1 MVLTSLAPAK
11 TRVVV
16 SNAAPGATFLF
27 RPEEIGLIVHRL
39 YGPARGKARVDRGG
53 LLWND
58 RRAPV
63 LVGEAEPAAIALE
76 GANLA
81 GILFDPGVGDFLHS
95 AVADHADKALMEHRI
110 SGDVGLAVAQDEG
123 ERLHRRG
130 RGARIGDRIGDR
142 EHIFV
147 VDSDDALE
155 DEARAVVPGQQH
167 RALGGQRFG
176 VSGPDSVEIGRLR
189 AARTDES
196 RLRPIGVGRAG
207 RREEPDQRALRVNGF
222 AIVLEDEI
230 VDLAALE
237 VDRAAEARRVD
248 GDPRARAPKPD

>member
-11 TRVVV
+11 SRVVV
-16 SNAAPGATFLF
+16 SNAAPGRDRLFLS
-27 RPEEIGLIVHRL
+27 EEIGLIVHRL
-39 YGPARGKARVDRGG
+39 YGPARGEARVDRSG
-53 LLWND
+53 LFGND

-95 AVADHADKALMEHRI
+95 AVADHADKAFMEHRI
-110 SGDVGLAVAQDEG
+110 SGDVGLAVAQDER
-123 ERLHRRG
+123 ERLHCRG

-147 VDSDDALE
+147 VDSDNALE
-155 DEARAVVPGQQH
+155 DEPCAVVPGQRH

-176 VSGPDSVEIGRLR
+176 VGGPTV
-189 AARTDES
+189 S
-196 RLRPIGVGRAG
+196 RLGV
-207 RREEPDQRALRVNGF
+207 
-222 AIVLEDEI
+222 
-230 VDLAALE
+230 LAPPGLTNPVSAQ
-237 VDRAAEARRVD
+237 
-248 GDPRARAPKPD
+248 